1 MRAIGRGSGRTTSHT
16 FIRASMPRSTARSGL
31 FFSQSISSSAKVP
44 GLRVAPELS
53 DQVGPLEVR
62 EHQDVEQFDAEANRG
77 PKAQRS
83 CSHLLEGHDRT
94 LVGQGGPSR
103 WT

>member
-1 MRAIGRGSGRTTSHT
+1 
-16 FIRASMPRSTARSGL
+16 MPRGTARSGL
-31 FFSQSISSSAKVP
+31 FFSQSISSSAKVR

-62 EHQDVEQFDAEANRG
+62 EHQDVEQFGAGNRTEG
-77 PKAQRS
+77 LKAQRS
-83 CSHLLEGHDRT
+83 ACSHLLEGHDRT
-94 LVGQGGPSR
+94 LVGQGDSSR